1 MKKLSILGSTGS
13 IGVNTLEIIA
23 KYPDRFQVVALA
35 GGDNL
40 PKMEEQI
47 LRFHPNL
54 VSVRQSDAARVLRER
69 LGGNS
74 IRVLSGTDGLIAAA
88 SHSEAQMVVSALG
101 GSIGLLPTLA
111 AIRAGKTLA
120 LANKE
125 SLVMAGEILLE
136 EARANGIQ
144 ILPIDSEHSAIFQAM
159 AGHRKEDIKKII
171 LTASGGPFLFTRPE
185 QLKEI
190 TPEQALKHP
199 QWRMGKKVTID
210 SASLMNKGLEVV
222 EAHWLFGV
230 SPSQIEVY
238 IHPQSIVHSM
248 VEYKDGA
255 IVAQMA
261 VPDMRGPIAY
271 ALSYPERL
279 ELDLPSLD
287 LSTMGT
293 LSFCPVEEDRFPA
306 LGLAYQ
312 ALERGE
318 TMPTVLNAANEIA
331 VDAFL
336 QRKLG
341 FLEIPRVI
349 QKTMERHHPADPKS
363 LENILQAD
371 AWAREEAQKLIKN
384 NKRGKL

>member
-47 LRFHPNL
+47 LQFHPNL
-54 VSVRQSDAARVLRER
+54 VSVRQSEAARVLQER

-74 IRVLSGTDGLIAAA
+74 VRVLSGTDGLIAAA
-88 SHSEAQMVVSALG
+88 SHAEAQMVVSALS

-120 LANKE
+120 IANKE

-136 EARANGIQ
+136 EARAKGIQ
-144 ILPIDSEHSAIFQAM
+144 ILPIDSEHSAIFQAT

-171 LTASGGPFLFTRPE
+171 LTASGGPFLFTPPE
-185 QLKEI
+185 QLKEV

-255 IVAQMA
+255 VVAQMA

-287 LSTMGT
+287 LSAMET
-293 LSFCPVEEDRFPA
+293 LSFCPVEQERFPA

-312 ALERGE
+312 ALAQGE

-336 QRKLG
+336 QRRLG

-363 LENILQAD
+363 LENILRAD
-371 AWAREEAQKLIKN
+371 AWAREEAQKLI

>member
-1 MKKLSILGSTGS
+1 MKKLAILGSTGS
-13 IGVNTLEIIA
+13 IGVNALEVIA

-47 LRFHPNL
+47 LQFHPNL
-54 VSVRQSDAARVLRER
+54 VSVRRSDAARDLQER
-69 LGGNS
+69 LRGNS
-74 IRVLSGTDGLIAAA
+74 VRILSGTDGLIAAA
-88 SHSEAQMVVSALG
+88 SHSEADMVVSALS

-111 AIRAGKTLA
+111 AIRAKKNLA
-120 LANKE
+120 IANKE

-136 EARANGIQ
+136 EARAKGIQ

-159 AGHRKEDIKKII
+159 AGHRKEDIKRII
-171 LTASGGPFLFTRPE
+171 LTASGGPFLLTPPE
-185 QLKEI
+185 RLKEV
-190 TPEQALKHP
+190 TPEEALKHP
-199 QWRMGKKVTID
+199 QCRMGKKVTID
-210 SASLMNKGLEVV
+210 SASLMNKGLEVI

-248 VEYKDGA
+248 VEYKDGSV
-255 IVAQMA
+255 VAQMA

-287 LSTMGT
+287 LSAMET
-293 LSFCPVEEDRFPA
+293 LSFCPVEADRFPA

-312 ALERGE
+312 ALEQGA
-318 TMPTVLNAANEIA
+318 TMPTVLNAADEIA
-331 VDAFL
+331 VEAFL
-336 QRKLG
+336 QKKLG
-341 FLEIPRVI
+341 FLQIPRLI
-349 QKTMERHHPADPKS
+349 QETMDRHHPKDPKS
-363 LENILQAD
+363 LDSILQAD
-371 AWAREEAQKLIKN
+371 AWAREEAQKLIKKN
-384 NKRGKL
+384 QKR

>member
-47 LRFHPNL
+47 LQFHPNL
-54 VSVRQSDAARVLRER
+54 VSVRQSEAARVLQER

-74 IRVLSGTDGLIAAA
+74 VRVLSGTDGLIAAA
-88 SHSEAQMVVSALG
+88 SHAEAQMVVSALS

-120 LANKE
+120 IANKE

-136 EARANGIQ
+136 EARAKGIQ
-144 ILPIDSEHSAIFQAM
+144 ILPIDSEHSAIFQAT

-171 LTASGGPFLFTRPE
+171 LTASGGPFLFTPPE
-185 QLKEI
+185 QLKEV

-255 IVAQMA
+255 VVAQMA

-287 LSTMGT
+287 LSAMET
-293 LSFCPVEEDRFPA
+293 LSFCPVEQERFPA

-312 ALERGE
+312 ALAQGE

-336 QRKLG
+336 QRRLG

-371 AWAREEAQKLIKN
+371 AWAREEAQKLI

>member
-47 LRFHPNL
+47 LQFHPNL
-54 VSVRQSDAARVLRER
+54 VSVRQSEAARVLQER

-74 IRVLSGTDGLIAAA
+74 VRVLSGTDGLIAAA
-88 SHSEAQMVVSALG
+88 SHAEAQMVVSALS

-120 LANKE
+120 IANKE

-136 EARANGIQ
+136 EARAKGVQ

-171 LTASGGPFLFTRPE
+171 LTASGGPFLFTPPE
-185 QLKEI
+185 QLKEV

-255 IVAQMA
+255 VVAQMA

-287 LSTMGT
+287 LSAMET
-293 LSFCPVEEDRFPA
+293 LSFCPVEQERFPA

-312 ALERGE
+312 ALAQGE

-336 QRKLG
+336 QRRLG

-371 AWAREEAQKLIKN
+371 AWAREEAQKLI